1 MNNKKIIKSLIL
13 CSMISAGYANAAVI
27 ITQPGPLASMGIVQ
41 QQQTQDVSQTSTTR
55 PESPTNIAAQQQANQ
70 QGDAASQ
77 QASQPQNAFD
87 QGYGEEDDSEA
98 MKRAFEDYQANN
110 TARQRGEQIPVP
122 RPINV
127 VANDKNSAI
136 WLINWKGLLVE
147 KAGVSAQKVD
157 FESRRLT
164 KSEFEKWAS
173 RQYRFAN
180 PNDSYV
186 SP

>member
-13 CSMISAGYANAAVI
+13 SSLLVGGVANAAVV
-27 ITQPGPLASMGIVQ
+27 ITQQSPIAGIVQ
-41 QQQTQDVSQTSTTR
+41 QQQQLNQNQNDNQQSTTR
-55 PESPTNIAAQQQANQ
+55 PESATNLAAQQNSDTQ
-70 QGDAASQ
+70 Q
-77 QASQPQNAFD
+77 QASQPKSAYD
-87 QGYGEEDDSEA
+87 QGYGQNDDEEA
-98 MKRAFEDYQANN
+98 MKQAYLDYQANH
-110 TARQRGEQIPVP
+110 TARQLGEQIPVP
-122 RPINV
+122 KPINV
-127 VANDKNSAI
+127 VANDKSSSV

-147 KAGVSAQKVD
+147 RAGVSAQKVD

>member
-27 ITQPGPLASMGIVQ
+27 ITQQSPLASMGMIQ
-41 QQQTQDVSQTSTTR
+41 QQNQDVDQSSNVR
-55 PESPTNIAAQQQANQ
+55 PESPTNTAARQQQNQ
-70 QGDAASQ
+70 QSDASTQ

-87 QGYGEEDDSEA
+87 QGYGEDDDSDA
-98 MKRAFEDYQANN
+98 MRRAYEDYQANH
-110 TARQRGEQIPVP
+110 TARQMGEQIPVP

-127 VANDKNSAI
+127 VANDRSSAV

-173 RQYRFAN
+173 RQYRFTN

>member
-27 ITQPGPLASMGIVQ
+27 ITQQSPLASMGMIQ
-41 QQQTQDVSQTSTTR
+41 QQNQDVDQSSNVR
-55 PESPTNIAAQQQANQ
+55 PESPTNTAARQQQNQ
-70 QGDAASQ
+70 QSDASTQ

-87 QGYGEEDDSEA
+87 QGYGEDDDSDA
-98 MKRAFEDYQANN
+98 MRRAYEDYQANH
-110 TARQRGEQIPVP
+110 TARQMGEQIPVP

-127 VANDKNSAI
+127 VANEKSSAV